1 MAENFDRL
9 LRQYA
14 TKTCAH
20 SNTIKARAEKG
31 AVKRYGR
38 IEQRMAANLHT
49 ASLLL
54 REAADRLLAAQGSVH
69 LDADGDFRPTPPDPG
84 HAEG

>member
-9 LRQYA
+9 LRQVA
-14 TKTCAH
+14 TKVCTH
-20 SNTIKARAEKG
+20 SNTIKDRANRG
-31 AVKRYGR
+31 VIRRYGK

-54 REAADRLLAAQGSVH
+54 REAADRLQKKDGGA
-69 LDADGDFRPTPPDPG
+69 DA
-84 HAEG
+84 

>member
-14 TKTCAH
+14 TKVCTH
-20 SNTIKARAEKG
+20 SNTIKDRAERG
-31 AVKRYGR
+31 AVVRHGK
-38 IEQRMAANLHT
+38 IELRMAANLHT

-54 REAADRLLAAQGSVH
+54 REAADRLLAKT
-69 LDADGDFRPTPPDPG
+69 DA
-84 HAEG
+84 A

>member
-1 MAENFDRL
+1 MTEDFDRL

-14 TKTCAH
+14 TKVCTH
-20 SNTIKARAEKG
+20 SNTIKARVERG
-31 AVKRYGR
+31 ATVRHGK

-54 REAADRLLAAQGSVH
+54 REAADRLS
-69 LDADGDFRPTPPDPG
+69 
-84 HAEG
+84 EK